1 MYFSTN
7 ACFYWA
13 SDLYWVIIFSQHTLS
28 DKMNRRKFI
37 IGTTIAGTSLLAN
50 QKAFAN
56 AIIPKGK
63 PASVLVIGAGFSGL
77 TAAYLLRKQGIDVK
91 VIEARG
97 RIGGRV
103 FSMKPEGAGGQTIEL
118 GAEWVGNSHTSLIA
132 MCKEFGLELF
142 NNQFETH
149 LTFEGAYTPAGKWT
163 MSKELEDF
171 WMKKAAVWST
181 YADSAKQ
188 KLDKI
193 DWWRWLSNQ
202 GFSERDLLLRE
213 LMDSTD
219 FGESIRHTSGYAAFA
234 EYAESSE
241 KNEMDLK
248 IRGGNTML
256 AEKLAD
262 AIGRENILLNT
273 KVLEVAQNKK
283 TGVTVTC
290 DKNKTYTADKL
301 ICTVPT
307 YSLMK
312 INWNPALPQ
321 DQIDAINSLQYARI
335 AKFPFVFKERFWK
348 EENFDMITDTPA
360 HYFYHATK
368 NQPGNTGVLISYIT
382 GDKVDAMASMTKE
395 QRQTVILDALK
406 PAFGDVRKY
415 MVDNLMYYWGTDPYS
430 KGAYAFYGKGQWFG
444 VMPKLR
450 ESHMHVHFAGEHLAD
465 WQGFMEGA
473 INSGEDAVAEI
484 LG

>member
-1 MYFSTN
+1 
-7 ACFYWA
+7 
-13 SDLYWVIIFSQHTLS
+13 
-28 DKMNRRKFI
+28 MNRRKFI

-50 QKAFAN
+50 QSAFATGI
-56 AIIPKGK
+56 APKKRPESVII
-63 PASVLVIGAGFSGL
+63 IGAGFAGL
-77 TAAYLLRKQGIDVK
+77 TAAYLLKKQGIQVK
-91 VIEARG
+91 VVEARN

-103 FSMKPEGAGGQTIEL
+103 FSFKPEGSVNQVIEL

-142 NNQFETH
+142 NNQFDTH
-149 LTFEGAYTPAGKWT
+149 LTFEGNYSPAGNWGL
-163 MSKELEDF
+163 SKELEDF
-171 WMKKAAVWST
+171 WMKKTAVWDT
-181 YADSAKQ
+181 YTESAKQ
-188 KLDKI
+188 KLDKM

-248 IRGGNTML
+248 IRGGNGML

-262 AIGRENILLNT
+262 AIGRENILLSH
-273 KVLEVAQNKK
+273 KVTDVVQDKK
-283 TGVTVTC
+283 RVSVKCEGA
-290 DKNKTYTADKL
+290 KAFIADKL

-312 INWNPALPQ
+312 INWDPVLPAKQ
-321 DQIDAINSLQYARI
+321 VDAINSLQYARI

-348 EENFDMITDTPA
+348 QENFDMITDTPA

-368 NQPGNTGVLISYIT
+368 DQPGNTGVLISYVV
-382 GDKVDAMASMTKE
+382 GDKVDAMASMTKK
-395 QRQTVILDALK
+395 QRQAIILEALK
-406 PAFGDVRKY
+406 PAFGDVEKY

-444 VMPKLR
+444 TMPTLR
-450 ESHMHVHFAGEHLAD
+450 ESFQHVHFAGEHLAD

-473 INSGEDAVAEI
+473 INTGEDAVAEI